1 MLSTR
6 CSCTRSQR
14 DLNIMGISYKNIITR
29 HDFNRDPPSTTL
41 SSPPKSRVDLCVLY
55 CRLFTF
61 WWGQGVDG
69 GFFIQDGDSHYFE
82 LNERV
87 QGTQNNRITV
97 S

>member
-69 GFFIQDGDSHYFE
+69 GFVLKYESYS
-82 LNERV
+82 V
-87 QGTQNNRITV
+87 QAVNDNFLTV
-97 S
+97 TPGQQK